1 VLPLLVLGA
10 VALLPRVLVVPPPGP
25 PERAIERD
33 PVREAQLAFG
43 ARRLRAA
50 LDAHRW
56 STGRYP
62 TGLLELAEGG
72 FVAPSALAGPEG
84 RPYYYVQRGD
94 GYVLL
99 APEP

>member
-1 VLPLLVLGA
+1 VLPLLALGA
-10 VALLPRVLVVPPPGP
+10 VVLLPRVLVVPPPAAS
-25 PERAIERD
+25 ERAIERD
-33 PVREAQLAFG
+33 PVREAHLAFG

-56 STGRYP
+56 STGGYP
-62 TGLLELAEGG
+62 EGLLELVERG
-72 FVAPSALAGPEG
+72 FVAPSALTGPEG
-84 RPYYYVQRGD
+84 RPYYYAPRGD